1 MAWELIKKWCSI
13 GTKTALPQS
22 QDGAI
27 PNRASYDEGFPVVCS
42 EDKVSGGKPPRRED
56 INQILY
62 LTSANLTELQSG
74 NYPTFNADVSTFL
87 GGYPL
92 DSVLWSSTEKC
103 FVRSTKA
110 SNTDNFV
117 TTPSFLGTSWVKLVD
132 TTIARTPFC
141 INSGNT
147 DANGDGDLV
156 SLTGNTL
163 SFKVGTS
170 YNNIKATT
178 ANGINFEIS
187 NIDDISWTAT
197 SGTFYIFIKPNGD
210 IVIPIPDLE
219 QNPTFYVQKSIPY
232 NPLNNSIWLDTS
244 KEQLIAYQYNE
255 SLLEW
260 IPFDGVPFAKIVN
273 GIATTLPFNY
283 NGYTM
288 NRYSL
293 TQIQPRLSEGVGIP
307 FDYTIPRDGNLYVGG
322 TSQSNNWLYLSVNS
336 VNFVIVSSNSD
347 TIVGGGL
354 FVPVKKGD
362 VISLY
367 HTSGTG
373 SLTKSIIYYAN
384 LGAN

>member
-13 GTKTALPQS
+13 GTKTAIPQS

-27 PNRASYDEGFPVVCS
+27 ANRASYDEGFPVVCS
-42 EDKVSGGKPPRRED
+42 ENKVSGGKPPRRED

-74 NYPTFNADVSTFL
+74 NYPTFNTDVSTFL

-110 SNTDNFV
+110 NNTDNFI
-117 TTPSFLGTSWVKLVD
+117 TTPSFLGNSWVKIFPAN
-132 TTIARTPFC
+132 TTPFC
-141 INSGNT
+141 VNSGNT
-147 DANGDGDLV
+147 DVNGDGDLV
-156 SLTGNTL
+156 SFTGNIL
-163 SFKVGTS
+163 SFKVGIPYS
-170 YNNIKATT
+170 NIKATT

-187 NIDDISWTAT
+187 SISDIDFTGVG
-197 SGTFYIFIKPNGD
+197 SGTYFLFIKPDGTVLYTKN
-210 IVIPIPDLE
+210 
-219 QNPTFYVQKSIPY
+219 FYLQKAVPAS
-232 NPLNNSIWLDTS
+232 PLANAVWLDTS
-244 KEQLIAYQYNE
+244 KEQLTAYVGDGSSWN
-255 SLLEW
+255 S
-260 IPFDGVPFAKIVN
+260 FDGILFSKMARSISAIVSAET
-273 GIATTLPFNY
+273 IPFNY

-307 FDYTIPRDGNLYVGG
+307 FDCTIPRDGNLYVGG
-322 TSQSNNWLYLSVNS
+322 TSQSNNDLYLSVTGS
-336 VNFVIVSSNSD
+336 EGTRIFTIVSSNSD

-367 HTSGTG
+367 HTFGTG